1 MRCHAF
7 VLVGWIAHDLFFS
20 IGADPTGSEE
30 RWLGG
35 CGSVLRTAVHLLH
48 FSVALRVAVSKVRVF
63 LLREICQ
70 GLRLCAEGQ
79 PLRVLV

>member
-35 CGSVLRTAVHLLH
+35 CG
-48 FSVALRVAVSKVRVF
+48 
-63 LLREICQ
+63 Q
-70 GLRLCAEGQ
+70 LCAEG
-79 PLRVLV
+79 LSLHVLV